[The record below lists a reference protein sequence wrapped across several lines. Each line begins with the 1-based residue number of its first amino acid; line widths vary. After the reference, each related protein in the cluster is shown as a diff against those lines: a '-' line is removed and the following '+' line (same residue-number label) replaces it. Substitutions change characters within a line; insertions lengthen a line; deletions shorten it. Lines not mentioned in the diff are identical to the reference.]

1 MSVMIMTEES
11 RIYLNEKDTG
21 YCYCD
26 AIDLI
31 ASCGFWYI
39 NCFFTVAPRFFMFFI
54 TVAVSFIADLLD
66 VVTDFMKAGSSVMY
80 ILVGVY
86 LYVK

>member
-1 MSVMIMTEES
+1 
-11 RIYLNEKDTG
+11 
-21 YCYCD
+21 
-26 AIDLI
+26 
-31 ASCGFWYI
+31 
-39 NCFFTVAPRFFMFFI
+39 MFFI

>member
-1 MSVMIMTEES
+1 MSVMIMTAKYC
-11 RIYLNEKDTG
+11 IYLNKKDTG

-39 NCFFTVAPRFFMFFI
+39 NCF
-54 TVAVSFIADLLD
+54 SLLHQDSSCSLLQWLCLIADLLD
-66 VVTDFMKAGSSVMY
+66 FVTDFMKAGSSMMY
-80 ILVGVY
+80 ILVVFICM
-86 LYVK
+86 